1 MLLRPF
7 HYDHGQDY
15 DQFRASFVVKKLE
28 SLRVGVS
35 VIIKQSDCKT
45 YSEEGQHTC
54 TIGADAYMLLYQ
66 LVLPG
71 KFPHAAAPSKST
83 TSGQTIIV
91 KSLLIPLAPL
101 VAMLP
106 QFFLVMPSKF
116 APVLTV
122 RTPLFTAVPVAGSRM
137 SAPLEQSSYLTLCS
151 WKRETRSSYG

>member
-1 MLLRPF
+1 ML
-7 HYDHGQDY
+7 
-15 DQFRASFVVKKLE
+15 AS
-28 SLRVGVS
+28 SS
-35 VIIKQSDCKT
+35 WSQSECKS

-71 KFPHAAAPSKST
+71 KFPHAAAPPKST

-106 QFFLVMPSKF
+106 QVCHAMPFKF
-116 APVLTV
+116 SPVLTV
-122 RTPLFTAVPVAGSRM
+122 MIPLFTFLPVAGSKM
-137 SAPLEQSSYLTLCS
+137 SAPLEQSASYLTFYLPKEKNNICN
-151 WKRETRSSYG
+151 